1 MQGNNKLSDKFDQ
14 LQVPI
19 NNLKF
24 SKCAVEENLLPNN
37 QWAQVVENQIKA
49 LIIKL
54 AELQWK
60 FKSQLGRVLVLNGC

>member
-54 AELQWK
+54 AELQ
-60 FKSQLGRVLVLNGC
+60 